1 MHRSPR
7 HAQEPAPP
15 RVRPLRLRLRAIA
28 ADVHDDE
35 VARVIR
41 REPRELRREA
51 RARRARRGRE
61 VERDDFPLE
70 RARRVEKV
78 PVLVLQVDAR
88 QELAHPRLGLRV
100 ARAVPGLASSFI
112 TALVVRGA
120 ARRGRGPRASAAA
133 RRARGEAVA
142 RRDLAVAGARGA
154 RVVVVLVRRVH
165 HERGGASGR
174 DRRVMRGA
182 FLRSADQKVDFLSP
196 AFSF

>member
-1 MHRSPR
+1 
-7 HAQEPAPP
+7 
-15 RVRPLRLRLRAIA
+15 VRPLRLRLRAIA

-88 QELAHPRLGLRV
+88 QELAHV
-100 ARAVPGLASSFI
+100 
-112 TALVVRGA
+112 
-120 ARRGRGPRASAAA
+120 RRG
-133 RRARGEAVA
+133 
-142 RRDLAVAGARGA
+142 
-154 RVVVVLVRRVH
+154 
-165 HERGGASGR
+165 
-174 DRRVMRGA
+174 
-182 FLRSADQKVDFLSP
+182 
-196 AFSF
+196 